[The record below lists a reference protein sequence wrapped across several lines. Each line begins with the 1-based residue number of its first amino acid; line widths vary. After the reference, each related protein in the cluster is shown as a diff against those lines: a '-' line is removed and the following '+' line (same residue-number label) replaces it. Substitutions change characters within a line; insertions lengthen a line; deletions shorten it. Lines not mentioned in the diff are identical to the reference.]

1 MSQGPSE
8 DKVQLRAA
16 TLLTEQTGGGC
27 VDTEGRGL
35 NRGLLRMGGHW
46 KSGGGLSRV
55 RLEAKRVRGVQ
66 VDHGEGTG

>member
-16 TLLTEQTGGGC
+16 TLLTEQTGAGC

-55 RLEAKRVRGVQ
+55 QLEAKRVGGVQ